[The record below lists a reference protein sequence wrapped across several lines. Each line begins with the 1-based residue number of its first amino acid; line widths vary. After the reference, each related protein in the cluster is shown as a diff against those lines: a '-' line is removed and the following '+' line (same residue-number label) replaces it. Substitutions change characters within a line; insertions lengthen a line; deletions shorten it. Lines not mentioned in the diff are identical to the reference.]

1 MPDSIPHGSHL
12 HGVTEAAELLG
23 MTRQGFK
30 DAGQP
35 KPDVWIGD
43 TRGWTTETLREWD
56 RTRNR
61 RQKIT
66 AEKRA
71 RIVQMYR
78 DGCSI
83 AQTAKECGVSKASV
97 IRIRATDRQ

>member
-1 MPDSIPHGSHL
+1 
-12 HGVTEAAELLG
+12 

-35 KPDVWIGD
+35 EPDVWIGD

-78 DGCSI
+78 DGVQHRPDRRGMRDQQSI
-83 AQTAKECGVSKASV
+83 RHPYPRHREAISNSCHTRLRPK
-97 IRIRATDRQ
+97 